1 MKFINKKT
9 IKLDKVLNELDKFV
23 IRFIKILEKHTPY
36 VIVSGFV
43 AILLGRNRGTDDIDI
58 FVNELNK
65 EKFNALY
72 KDLKNNGYWCL
83 NSDNISEMHSYLN
96 EGLALRFAIKNQT
109 TPNFEVKFARKRL
122 DKEALLDKISV
133 IIQNHKI
140 NISSLERQIAF
151 KKYYLKSDKDLEDA
165 KHIETLFKE
174 NLDLSRI
181 NEYKRLL
188 HNEMAKTW
196 KG

>member
-36 VIVSGFV
+36 VIVSGYV